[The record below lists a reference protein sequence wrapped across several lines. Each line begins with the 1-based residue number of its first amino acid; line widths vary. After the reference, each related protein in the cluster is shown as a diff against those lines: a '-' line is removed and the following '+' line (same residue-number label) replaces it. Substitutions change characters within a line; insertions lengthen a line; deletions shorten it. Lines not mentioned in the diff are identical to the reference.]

1 MVDIASLAIQIDTS
15 DVARAES
22 DLAKLNGAGSKA
34 EKSAKGVEGAFT
46 GAAKAA
52 GVYRD
57 AAGRLREANGK
68 FVSDARKAEL
78 GLKGVGKEAGRA
90 SEALERNSS
99 ATRNLSGNLV
109 GLGSAARS
117 MAGALGVVFG
127 IREAAQAVEQ
137 YDQLTNR
144 LRLVTENTAQL
155 AYAQQSIGAI
165 AQASYQSLDTTA
177 QVYQRIAQNAKALG
191 LTFAEVGS
199 ITETV
204 AKTVALSGVSA
215 EAASAA
221 LTQFGQALASGTLRG
236 DELNSI
242 LEQTPA
248 LAQAVARGLGVST
261 AELRAMGA
269 EGKLTSQAI
278 IGALENQKQA
288 VDELASS
295 LEVTGGQ
302 ALQAFGNSLTMAI
315 GKLDNATGASNMFAE
330 SVLSLSRAL
339 DGFSTGEFLD
349 FFRDDKE
356 SLAGFNNEISVT
368 KASIRDL
375 QAARR
380 RLDESDPGDT
390 VLFKFS
396 LYDKEKFD
404 RELAELGEKERR
416 LIELRERL
424 ASAGSAAGK
433 DTPKGDD
440 AGETAKVNAEYEKY
454 LANLRQSLAL
464 QGSNTKEAETRYKIE
479 SGALGELTAKQGE
492 ALIAEARRL
501 DGKKAYGI
509 ASGESAKA
517 AKAEAAAFQDLYD
530 SLYPAEAAQREYNDQ
545 IARLD
550 KFLDGDQLAKA
561 IDRLNHS
568 IDGADATGPAD
579 AIEEYRKQFEKLHD
593 ELNPAEVA
601 AREYG
606 EQQDLLN
613 DIIARGGESA
623 DKARG
628 DLAKLKDQYEENT
641 RETTQWAQLTEDA
654 FERVNEAG
662 ADMWYDF
669 FQDGK
674 MTLDD
679 LSNVVKRWAAEMAN
693 SLTFK
698 PLLTSLGNVIMGT
711 NNQGGIGQVW
721 GSLLGGGSASG
732 GGAGGIGGALQQ
744 ANQVRSLYSMYGTA
758 SSLWPALS
766 GGYASGGFGGALGAG
781 ASAIGS
787 MFGIGSGA
795 AASAAAGSTAAGYGG
810 AQMATWVAAQNAAAA
825 GGTAAAGGMGGA
837 ISGAASSMASM
848 WWLAPLIGMWQS
860 AQLWDDGVRIS
871 GKDTSRLNN
880 GRRGAV
886 GDAAW
891 APFTAGSY
899 AVELMDKS
907 LSFVADPL
915 NLFGDKMDKLVAVL
929 TGSPV
934 TQAITNFIGKG
945 LFGGDWEVKNYGLA
959 LGAIDGGMTGQ
970 AYRDEKK
977 DGGWFSSDKKRT
989 RYSALDP
996 ETLAALQDTFDA
1008 TKSGVAGIFEAL
1020 SFSVEEGSL
1029 AGLQL
1034 ARKKISTKGKTEEE
1048 IKEAVGE
1055 WFEKA
1060 ANAMSDE
1067 LNRVFETGLDLDLE
1081 GMQAFVGNL
1090 LGVNDVLRYL
1100 DVGMYDASVAGGKL
1114 AESLSAAAGG
1124 LDALATNSQTYYA
1137 AFFTDA
1143 EKVEDTIDS
1152 ITRTFESADVEL
1164 AASREA
1170 YRAMVEDIDLT
1181 TQAGQEMFATL
1192 MALSGQAAQY
1202 FSIVEQQAAQAAQV
1216 AQALLGANVNSA
1228 YGTLQRSIQ
1237 TERDRLTRNYQAQL
1251 AAEQQAASARS
1262 SAYADMIS
1270 TASSSVQALR
1280 GLDSA
1285 LDRALKTLLGTSDT
1299 AVEMMRKQAV
1309 STLQAALQMGRSGK
1323 SLAGFSGLE
1332 DALDAAS
1339 RVDTDVYS
1347 TLSDFEREQGRT
1359 ANLIAELGA
1368 INGKQLTAEE
1378 RLLAQ
1383 LQASSSAV
1391 QSSIGGLSS
1400 ALTAEYERAMK
1411 ALDEE
1416 LAAAQSQLDALNGID
1431 NSVLTVAAAVAQMSS
1446 AVVAAL
1452 NYQTGNTDTGAGV
1465 NSSMISQLYK
1475 SILGYDADS
1484 EGQSHWQDR
1493 LSGGDTYTDLI
1504 SALKL
1509 QAGAAAYDPAA
1520 DTQAIIERLKW
1531 QAATGVPAFAKGGFH
1546 AGGWRVVG
1554 EQGPELEVTGPSRIY
1569 NASQTAAMLGGGGST
1584 EELRALRGEVAGL
1597 RSALGAIAK
1606 YTESTAYGVRQMN
1619 EIGLPQEEAA

>member
-15 DVARAES
+15 DVSRAED
-22 DLAKLNGAGSKA
+22 DLAKLNGAGVKA
-34 EKSAKGVEGAFT
+34 EKAAKGVEGAFA

-315 GKLDNATGASNMFAE
+315 GKLDNATGASSMFAE

-568 IDGADATGPAD
+568 IDGVDATGPAD

-601 AREYG
+601 AREYA

-628 DLAKLKDQYEENT
+628 DLAKLKEQYEENT

-654 FERVNEAG
+654 FERVSERG
-662 ADMWYDF
+662 ANMWEEF
-669 FQDGK
+669 SRTGTFE
-674 MTLDD
+674 LDSLLD
-679 LSNVVKRWAAEMAN
+679 VARRWAAEMAN
-693 SLTFK
+693 ALTIK
-698 PLLTSLGNVIMGT
+698 PLLTSLGNAVMGT
-711 NNQGGIGQVW
+711 NTQGGISDVW
-721 GSLLGGGSASG
+721 GSLLGGGAASG
-732 GGAGGIGGALQQ
+732 GGGTDILGTVNQ
-744 ANQVRSLYSMYGTA
+744 ARSLYSAYGTA

-766 GGYASGGFGGALGAG
+766 GGYASGGFGGALSAG
-781 ASAIGS
+781 VSGIGG
-787 MFGIGSGA
+787 MFGLGSGA
-795 AASAAAGSTAAGYGG
+795 AASAAAGSTAAGYTGS
-810 AQMATWVAAQNAAAA
+810 AYASWAAAQAA
-825 GGTAAAGGMGGA
+825 GGAGAAGAGGIGGA
-837 ISGAASSMASM
+837 FSGALSSAASM
-848 WWLAPLIGMWQS
+848 WYLAPLIGMWQS
-860 AQLWDDGVRIS
+860 GKLFDQGIRADSGALKDQSKEWSGVGKGVSGIMQAQT
-871 GKDTSRLNN
+871 KLNEFADKLI
-880 GRRGAV
+880 GSVV
-886 GDAAW
+886 GDKIAA
-891 APFTAGSY
+891 
-899 AVELMDKS
+899 MI
-907 LSFVADPL
+907 
-915 NLFGDKMDKLVAVL
+915 
-929 TGSPV
+929 TGSPI
-934 TQAITNFIGKG
+934 TQLISSKLGEK
-945 LFGGDWEVKNYGLA
+945 LFGGAWETKDAGLTA
-959 LGAIDGGMTGQ
+959 EVANGGFGSFSYQ
-970 AYRDEKK
+970 YQKK
-977 DGGWFSSDKKRT
+977 DGGWFGSDKKRT
-989 RYSALDP
+989 TYTPIEQETNQALNDTYDAV
-996 ETLAALQDTFDA
+996 EGGVVDLLARLNLEVSDAAL
-1008 TKSGVAGIFEAL
+1008 AGINI
-1020 SFSVEEGSL
+1020 
-1029 AGLQL
+1029 
-1034 ARKKISTKGKTEEE
+1034 ARADISTNGKTEEE
-1048 IKEAVGE
+1048 IQAAVAE
-1055 WFEKA
+1055 WFESAGEAINTQLNA
-1060 ANAMSDE
+1060 A
-1067 LNRVFETGLDLDLE
+1067 LGTGLDYDLA

-1090 LGVNDVLRYL
+1090 EGVNALFDQLNLSLYE
-1100 DVGMYDASVAGGKL
+1100 STVAGGKM
-1114 AESLSAAAGG
+1114 AEQLSAVAGG
-1124 LDALATNSQTYYA
+1124 FEALAANTATYYDAFYSAEEKTANTLA
-1137 AFFTDA
+1137 A
-1143 EKVEDTIDS
+1143 
-1152 ITRTFESADVEL
+1152 ITKAFEAADVEL
-1164 AASREA
+1164 AGSAAE
-1170 YRAMVEDIDLT
+1170 YRAMVDNIDRT
-1181 TQAGQEMFATL
+1181 TEAGREMFAAM

-1202 FSIVEQQAAQAAQV
+1202 FSIVEQRAAQATA
-1216 AQALLGANVNSA
+1216 ALAATVNTA
-1228 YGTLQRSIQ
+1228 YAALQRSIAAQ
-1237 TERDRLTRNYQAQL
+1237 QRDLQESAGK
-1251 AAEQQAASARS
+1251 AASN
-1262 SAYADMIS
+1262 IN
-1270 TASSSVQALR
+1270 ALT
-1280 GLDSA
+1280 GIGNSLDA
-1285 LDRALKTLLGTSDT
+1285 ALKRLRGTSDET
-1299 AVEMMRKQAV
+1299 VKSLRAQAV
-1309 STLQAALQMGRSGK
+1309 MTLNSALVTARAGS
-1323 SLAGFSGLE
+1323 SLAGFAGLQ
-1332 DALDAAS
+1332 DALTVAS
-1339 RVDTDVYS
+1339 ELDTALYGS
-1347 TLSDFEREQGRT
+1347 LEQFEREQGRT
-1359 ANLIAELGA
+1359 ANLIAELEKV
-1368 INGKQLTAEE
+1368 NGKQLTAEE
-1378 RLLAQ
+1378 ELLKKYETQLSKLDAQ
-1383 LQASSSAV
+1383 LVFAQA
-1391 QSSIGGLSS
+1391 
-1400 ALTAEYERAMK
+1400 
-1411 ALDEE
+1411 
-1416 LAAAQSQLDALNGID
+1416 QLDALNGVDSSIL
-1431 NSVLTVAAAVAQMSS
+1431 SVAEAIQAMNTS
-1446 AVVAAL
+1446 VVAAL
-1452 NYQTGNTDTGAGV
+1452 AA
-1465 NSSMISQLYK
+1465 M
-1475 SILGYDADS
+1475 
-1484 EGQSHWQDR
+1484 
-1493 LSGGDTYTDLI
+1493 GGDTGKNATPGNVGTLADSVYRSVLGREAD
-1504 SALKL
+1504 A
-1509 QAGAAAYDPAA
+1509 AGLAYWQGEVASGAIRLDQLE
-1520 DTQAIIERLKW
+1520 QAIKN
-1531 QAATGVPAFAKGGFH
+1531 AAKANGEIPGFAAGGFH
-1546 AGGWRVVG
+1546 SGGLRLVG
-1554 EQGPELEVTGPSRIY
+1554 ENGPELEVTGPSRIY
-1569 NASQTAAMLGGGGST
+1569 NASQTAAMLGGGGGQAAT
-1584 EELRALRGEVAGL
+1584 VAELRALRGEMQSSFEFIGRHIKAVSDNTDTMANSGVQVVGTVETKAVA
-1597 RSALGAIAK
+1597 
-1606 YTESTAYGVRQMN
+1606 
-1619 EIGLPQEEAA
+1619 

>member
-15 DVARAES
+15 DVSRAED
-22 DLAKLNGAGSKA
+22 DLAKLNGAGVKA
-34 EKSAKGVEGAFT
+34 EKAAKGVEGAFT

-561 IDRLNHS
+561 IDRLNRS
-568 IDGADATGPAD
+568 LDGVDATGPSD

-606 EQQDLLN
+606 KQQDLLN
-613 DIIARGGESA
+613 DIIARGGENA
-623 DKARG
+623 EKARG

-698 PLLTSLGNVIMGT
+698 PLLTSLGNAVMGT
-711 NNQGGIGQVW
+711 NTKGGIGDVW

-766 GGYASGGFGGALGAG
+766 GGYASGGFGGALSAG
-781 ASAIGS
+781 VSGIGG
-787 MFGIGSGA
+787 MFGLGSGA
-795 AASAAAGSTAAGYGG
+795 AASAAAGSTAAGYTGS
-810 AQMATWVAAQNAAAA
+810 AYASWAAAQAA
-825 GGTAAAGGMGGA
+825 GGAGAAGAGGIGGA
-837 ISGAASSMASM
+837 FSGALSSAASM
-848 WWLAPLIGMWQS
+848 WYLAPLIGMWQS
-860 AQLWDDGVRIS
+860 GKLFDQGIRADSGALKDQSKEWSGVGKGVSGIMQAQT
-871 GKDTSRLNN
+871 KLNEFADKLI
-880 GRRGAV
+880 GSVV
-886 GDAAW
+886 GDKIAA
-891 APFTAGSY
+891 
-899 AVELMDKS
+899 MI
-907 LSFVADPL
+907 
-915 NLFGDKMDKLVAVL
+915 
-929 TGSPV
+929 TGSPI
-934 TQAITNFIGKG
+934 TQLISSKLGEK
-945 LFGGDWEVKNYGLA
+945 LFGGAWETKDAGLTA
-959 LGAIDGGMTGQ
+959 EVANGGFGSFSYQ
-970 AYRDEKK
+970 YQKK
-977 DGGWFSSDKKRT
+977 DGGWFGSDKKRT
-989 RYSALDP
+989 TYTPIEQETNQALNDTYDAV
-996 ETLAALQDTFDA
+996 EGGVVDLLERLNLEVSDAAL
-1008 TKSGVAGIFEAL
+1008 AGINI
-1020 SFSVEEGSL
+1020 
-1029 AGLQL
+1029 
-1034 ARKKISTKGKTEEE
+1034 ARKNISTKGKSEEE
-1048 IKEAVGE
+1048 IQAAVSE
-1055 WFEKA
+1055 WFESAGEAINTQLNA
-1060 ANAMSDE
+1060 A
-1067 LNRVFETGLDLDLE
+1067 LGTGLELDLS
-1081 GMQAFVGNL
+1081 GMQAFISNL
-1090 LGVNDVLRYL
+1090 EGVNEVLRYL
-1100 DVGMYDASVAGGKL
+1100 DVSMYDMSVAGGKL
-1114 AESLSAAAGG
+1114 AESLAAASGG

-1137 AFFTDA
+1137 AFFTEA
-1143 EKVEDTIDS
+1143 EKTADTIDS
-1152 ITRTFESADVEL
+1152 IKRAFESADVEL
-1164 AASREA
+1164 VGSREA

-1181 TQAGQEMFATL
+1181 TQAGQEMFSL
-1192 MALSGQAAQY
+1192 MMALSGQAAQY
-1202 FSIVEQQAAQAAQV
+1202 FSIVEQQAAQATA
-1216 AQALLGANVNSA
+1216 ALAATVNTA
-1228 YGTLQRSIQ
+1228 YAALQRSIAAQ
-1237 TERDRLTRNYQAQL
+1237 QRDLQ
-1251 AAEQQAASARS
+1251 ASAG
-1262 SAYADMIS
+1262 
-1270 TASSSVQALR
+1270 TAANNITALT
-1280 GLDSA
+1280 GIGNSLDA
-1285 LDRALKTLLGTSDT
+1285 ALKRLRGTSDET
-1299 AVEMMRKQAV
+1299 VKSLRAQAV
-1309 STLQAALQMGRSGK
+1309 MTLNSALVTARAGS
-1323 SLAGFSGLE
+1323 SLAGFAGLQ
-1332 DALDAAS
+1332 DALNVASELDAALYGS
-1339 RVDTDVYS
+1339 
-1347 TLSDFEREQGRT
+1347 LEQFEREQGRT
-1359 ANLIAELGA
+1359 ANLIAELEKV
-1368 INGKQLTAEE
+1368 NGKQLTAEE
-1378 RLLAQ
+1378 ELLKKYETQLSKLDAQ
-1383 LQASSSAV
+1383 LAFAQA
-1391 QSSIGGLSS
+1391 
-1400 ALTAEYERAMK
+1400 
-1411 ALDEE
+1411 
-1416 LAAAQSQLDALNGID
+1416 QLDALNGVDSSIL
-1431 NSVLTVAAAVAQMSS
+1431 SVAEAIQAMNTS
-1446 AVVAAL
+1446 VVAAL
-1452 NYQTGNTDTGAGV
+1452 AA
-1465 NSSMISQLYK
+1465 M
-1475 SILGYDADS
+1475 
-1484 EGQSHWQDR
+1484 
-1493 LSGGDTYTDLI
+1493 GGDTGKNATPGNVGTLADSVYRSVLGREAD
-1504 SALKL
+1504 A
-1509 QAGAAAYDPAA
+1509 AGLAYWQGEVASGNIRLDQLE
-1520 DTQAIIERLKW
+1520 QAIKN
-1531 QAATGVPAFAKGGFH
+1531 AAKQNGEIPGFAAGGFH
-1546 AGGWRVVG
+1546 SGGLRLVG
-1554 EQGPELEVTGPSRIY
+1554 ENGPELEVTGPSRIY
-1569 NASQTAAMLGGGGST
+1569 SASQTAAMLGGGGDSGSVA
-1584 EELRALRGEVAGL
+1584 ELRQLRAEIHNDL
-1597 RSALGAIAK
+1597 RQMAK
-1606 YTESTAYGVRQMN
+1606 FMEQTATSTRQMN
-1619 EIGLPQEEAA
+1619 QSGVQIVGTVQTKGVAA